1 MNVHVQCCG
10 IILLIVLLYFYSG
23 QRKVRLNTERAFLR
37 IYISAFINLILDIS
51 SIVAITYRDTLPDV
65 FVELVCKL
73 YIMTLVLVNLFSMLY
88 VCADIYIDKKE
99 YSTIQNRF
107 TVFSVIGMIF
117 VLILPIYI
125 NAEERNKT
133 YTYGPSVIATYISV
147 FVIIFSTIYLIK
159 RYKSRLNQKRRES
172 VLIWFTIWIVAAV
185 IQFIWKELL
194 IVGYAGVVGVLIIY
208 LKLENPALNIDRRT
222 GLFTQNAFGQL
233 IRQMYGMQQK
243 FSVLCLSC
251 IQKIKGRY
259 NADVVEM
266 VLLEVAEYISELP
279 GVVAFKNPDDEL
291 LLIIKDQTNSDAII
305 AQIQKRFQE
314 KWGEDKSIRMGM
326 GAIFVPMAESLKS
339 AEDVLYL
346 LNYVRKHHKE
356 RNENKL
362 LIIDEEIIS
371 AMYREKY
378 IEKLLVDA
386 IDKDKI
392 EVFYQPI
399 YSTEEKQFVSAEAL
413 ARIRDEDGKIVPPG
427 EFIEIAEQ
435 NGHILELGKQ
445 VFENVCR
452 FIRDKEPQRFGIQY
466 LEVNLSVVQCG
477 YEYLADSFIRI
488 MEDYSVNPKFINLE
502 ITESASMKAKKTLL
516 SNMKKLMEYGVTF
529 SLDDFGTGQSN
540 LNYIVD
546 MPVEI
551 VKFDKSM
558 IDSYFENHKARYV
571 MDAAMHMIHGMK
583 LCIVSE
589 GIETEEQFETM
600 EKLGINYIQGYYFSK
615 PIPEEEFL
623 RFIEKRAIMRG

>member
-133 YTYGPSVIATYISV
+133 YTYGLSVIATYISV

-435 NGHILELGKQ
+435 SGHILELGKQ
-445 VFENVCR
+445 VFEHVCR

>member
-133 YTYGPSVIATYISV
+133 YTYGLSVIATYISV

>member
-51 SIVAITYRDTLPDV
+51 SIVAITYRDTLPDML
-65 FVELVCKL
+65 VELVCKF
-73 YIMTLVLVNLFSMLY
+73 YVMTLVLVNLFSMLY
-88 VCADIYIDKKE
+88 VCADIYVDKKE
-99 YSTIQNRF
+99 YNTIRNRF

-133 YTYGPSVIATYISV
+133 YTYGLSVIATYISV

-266 VLLEVAEYISELP
+266 VLLEVAEYISELS

-305 AQIQKRFQE
+305 AQIQKRFRE

-413 ARIRDEDGKIVPPG
+413 ARIRDEDGRIVPPG

-435 NGHILELGKQ
+435 SGHILELGKQ
-445 VFENVCR
+445 VFEHVCR

>member
-233 IRQMYGMQQK
+233 IRQMYGMQEK

-305 AQIQKRFQE
+305 AQIQKRFRE

-435 NGHILELGKQ
+435 SGHILELGKQ
-445 VFENVCR
+445 VFEHVCR
-452 FIRDKEPQRFGIQY
+452 FIRNKEPQRFGIQY

>member
-37 IYISAFINLILDIS
+37 IYISTFINLILDIS
-51 SIVAITYRDTLPDV
+51 SIVAITYRDTLPDML
-65 FVELVCKL
+65 VELVCKF
-73 YIMTLVLVNLFSMLY
+73 YVMTLVLVNLFSMLY
-88 VCADIYIDKKE
+88 VCADIYVDKKE
-99 YSTIQNRF
+99 YNTIRNRF

-133 YTYGPSVIATYISV
+133 YTYGSSVIATYISV

-172 VLIWFTIWIVAAV
+172 VLIWFSIWIVAAV

-233 IRQMYGMQQK
+233 IRQMYGMQQN

-305 AQIQKRFQE
+305 AQIQMRFRE

-413 ARIRDEDGKIVPPG
+413 ARIRDEDGRIVPPG

-435 NGHILELGKQ
+435 SGHILELGKQ
-445 VFENVCR
+445 VFEHVCR

>member
-147 FVIIFSTIYLIK
+147 FVIIFSTIYLIT

-435 NGHILELGKQ
+435 SGHILELGKQ
-445 VFENVCR
+445 VFEHVCR

>member
-133 YTYGPSVIATYISV
+133 YTYGLSVIATYISV

-194 IVGYAGVVGVLIIY
+194 IVGFAGVVGVLIIY

-305 AQIQKRFQE
+305 AQIQKRFRE

-435 NGHILELGKQ
+435 SGHILELGKQ
-445 VFENVCR
+445 VFEHVCR